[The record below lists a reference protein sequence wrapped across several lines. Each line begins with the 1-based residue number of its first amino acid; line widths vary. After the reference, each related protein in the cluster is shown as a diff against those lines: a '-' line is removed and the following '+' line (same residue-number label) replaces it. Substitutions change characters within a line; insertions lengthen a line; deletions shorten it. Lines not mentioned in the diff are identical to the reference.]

1 MENPLL
7 KGLNLEEVQESRKL
21 HGFNELES
29 TGRKRIIQLLVEVVK
44 EPMFLLLLLCGLI
57 YFIIGEFTE
66 AIILLFWVLMVV
78 FITFYQY
85 SKAEKA
91 LSSLKKLATPK
102 AHVIRE
108 GVQVRIPSREVVP
121 GDILIIHQGDRI
133 PADGQTVEAS
143 NLSIDES
150 ILTGESFPVEKKES
164 VENLE
169 KSIVYGGTMVVNG
182 RAFIKVTYTG
192 KQSELGKIGNSLKDI
207 ELVPDKLQREMRR
220 MVNRLFLL
228 GALFSCLVI
237 VSYYLTRGNFIQSLL
252 NGIATAMAMLPEEF
266 PVVLTVFLSI
276 GAWRLSKI
284 NLLTR
289 KPSAI
294 ENLGSIT
301 ALCCD
306 KTGTI
311 TENKM
316 FISSIYAQ
324 NELVENDSF
333 ECKKEQI
340 SPLIEA
346 AFYASHA
353 QTIDPIEK
361 AISECHQNFFP
372 RKSGSTELI
381 KEYLVT
387 HEVTAMTRVI
397 KSTDTILNVYTKG
410 APETIIT
417 LCNLGEIEK
426 KSILENVDL
435 QAKKGQ
441 RILAV
446 AHATW
451 GSGDLPENQA
461 GFSFNFLGLLG
472 FEDPI
477 RDEVPKAIEE
487 CKQAGIRVIMI
498 TGDYPSTAES
508 IAKKAGLI
516 ETDSILTGADLEI
529 MDDTELGEKIKSI
542 HVFARIVPNQKLR
555 IIKALQANGEIVAMT
570 GDGVNDAPALKA
582 ADIGIAMGEKGTDV
596 ARESA
601 ALVLMDDRFS
611 TIVAAIRS
619 GRKIMDN
626 LEKAMTFILAVHVPI
641 VGLTLLPAFN
651 SALPIILFPM
661 HIVVLEM
668 MIDPI
673 CSLAF
678 ESEKE
683 EQNLM
688 QRPPKNPKLVFF
700 GMKKI
705 LKSISKGLLLFAFT
719 VLVYLGSRELS
730 LAENEIRTL
739 TFCTLI
745 FCDIFLVLSALSKSR
760 NLFQV
765 LLEKNISLLV
775 VVSSTLIFLVFMIEN
790 DYLNQLFQFQRIS
803 VGFLI
808 YSFLLSLIFG
818 LFLESVKYF
827 NRKKNNQ

>member
-1 MENPLL
+1 MENPKL
-7 KGLNLEEVQESRKL
+7 KGLNSHEVEENRKQ
-21 HGFNELES
+21 HGFNEIQS
-29 TGRKRIIQLLVEVVK
+29 HVRKRIIQLFLEVVK
-44 EPMFLLLLLCGLI
+44 EPMFLLLLLCGFI
-57 YFIIGEFTE
+57 YFLIGEITE

-91 LSSLKKLATPK
+91 LAALKKLATPT
-102 AHVIRE
+102 AHVIRN
-108 GVQVRIPSREVVP
+108 GIQQSISCREVVP
-121 GDILIIHQGDRI
+121 NDILIIHQGDRI
-133 PADGQTVEAS
+133 PADGKIIESS
-143 NLSIDES
+143 NLTIDES
-150 ILTGESFPVEKKES
+150 ILTGESFPVYKNEADEIHG
-164 VENLE
+164 N
-169 KSIVYGGTMVVNG
+169 SIVFRGTLVING
-182 RAFIKVTYTG
+182 RAFIQVTQIG
-192 KQSELGKIGNSLKDI
+192 KQTEFGKIGTSLKNI
-207 ELVPDKLQREMRR
+207 EIVPDKLQREMRR
-220 MVNRLFLL
+220 MVNRLFVL
-228 GALFSCLVI
+228 GALFSVFVI
-237 VSYYLTRGNFIQSLL
+237 SSYYFTRGNFIQALL

-276 GAWRLSKI
+276 GAWRLTKI

-316 FISSIYAQ
+316 FVSSLFLQ
-324 NELVENDSF
+324 NEFIEKENF
-333 ECKKEQI
+333 QTKKEQI
-340 SPLIEA
+340 LPLIEA
-346 AFYASHA
+346 AFHASHT

-361 AISECHQNFFP
+361 AIIDCYQEFSSLNNESFN
-372 RKSGSTELI
+372 LV
-381 KEYLVT
+381 KEYLVS
-387 HEVTAMTRVI
+387 HELTAMTRV
-397 KSTDTILNVYTKG
+397 LNTKDKKLIVFAKG
-410 APETIIT
+410 APETILK
-417 LCNLGEIEK
+417 LCKTEK
-426 KSILENVDL
+426 VDTSTILENVNL

-441 RILAV
+441 RVLAV
-446 AHATW
+446 AEANWELDT
-451 GSGDLPENQA
+451 LPESQD
-461 GFSFNFLGLLG
+461 GFNFHFLGLIG

-477 RDEVPKAIEE
+477 RQEVPQAIEE
-487 CKQAGIRVIMI
+487 CTQAGIRVIMI

-516 ETDSILTGADLEI
+516 ATDSILTGAELEK
-529 MDDTELGEKIKSI
+529 MNEVELGSKIKSV

-626 LEKAMTFILAVHVPI
+626 LEKAMTFILAVHFPI

-651 SALPIILFPM
+651 SYLPIILLPM
-661 HIVVLEM
+661 HIVVLEL

-683 EQNLM
+683 EKNLM
-688 QRPPKNPKLVFF
+688 KRPPKNPKLTFF
-700 GMKKI
+700 SGMKI
-705 LKSISKGLLLFAFT
+705 LKSIAIGILLFAFT
-719 VLVYLGSRELS
+719 VVVYFGTLKFNLT
-730 LAENEIRTL
+730 ENQTRTV

-765 LLEKNISLLV
+765 LQEKNRALLV
-775 VVSSTLIFLVFMIEN
+775 ILSVTLILLIFMIEN
-790 DYLNQLFQFQRIS
+790 KYLQEIFQFQRIPINY
-803 VGFLI
+803 LI
-808 YSFLLSLIFG
+808 YAFLLSLVFG
-818 LFLESVKYF
+818 LLLEGIKYF
-827 NRKKNNQ
+827 ERKKQN